1 MKILYTFLLITLAS
15 IGFGQTTVT
24 DTAGITVFRFDN
36 LRADFNSNQLFKF
49 TKNDNGFLG
58 VYDKN
63 IVVQVKF
70 NPEYT
75 LSSNQIYSITK
86 GDECS
91 KFNTKCYLKEI
102 YGFPTLVDR
111 ELKQNGDKLDYINQY
126 TIALEKGSIN
136 FTFGSTIPR
145 DSKDVIELSDAFDEM
160 IGLIMV
166 QTKIY
171 PNYYY
176 YYKNNNATIIQN
188 EKINPNNSVVYPQQT
203 SNKLRLQSFKYW
215 AKKKG
220 NKIETQIMGS
230 FPNRYDDEVSAK
242 EKITNYL
249 KEKDNGEYVLS
260 FNYQLQDKDVK
271 EFEIKTE
278 QHK

>member
-1 MKILYTFLLITLAS
+1 MKNLFTFLLILSAS
-15 IGFGQTTVT
+15 VGFGQTTVT
-24 DTAGITVFRFDN
+24 DTAGITIFRFDN
-36 LRADFNSNQLFKF
+36 LRVDFNSMELFKF
-49 TKNDNGFLG
+49 KSNENGFLG

-70 NPEYT
+70 NPDYT
-75 LSSNQIYSITK
+75 LTSNQIYSLTK
-86 GDECS
+86 EDDCQ
-91 KFNTKCYLKEI
+91 KFNTKCDLKEVF
-102 YGFPTLVDR
+102 GFPTFVNR
-111 ELKQNGDKLDYINQY
+111 ELIQNGDNLDYVNHY

-136 FTFGSTIPR
+136 YTFGSTIPR
-145 DSKDVIELSDAFDEM
+145 DRKDVIEVSKMFDEM
-160 IGLIMV
+160 IGLIMA

-176 YYKNNNATIIQN
+176 YYKNNNATIIN
-188 EKINPNNSVVYPQQT
+188 PKVEKQTDSVVYPQQT

-242 EKITNYL
+242 EKITNHL
-249 KEKDNGEYVLS
+249 KEKENGEYVLT
-260 FNYQLQDKDVK
+260 FNYQLQGKEVK

>member
-1 MKILYTFLLITLAS
+1 MKGLFIFLLILSAT
-15 IGFGQTTVT
+15 IGFGQKTIT
-24 DTAGITVFRFDN
+24 DTAGISIFRFDN
-36 LRADFNSNQLFKF
+36 LRVDFNSNQLFKF
-49 TKNDNGFLG
+49 TKNENSFLG

-63 IVVQVKF
+63 IVVQVKL
-70 NPEYT
+70 NPDYT

-86 GDECS
+86 ENECS
-91 KFNTKCYLKEI
+91 KFNTKCDLKEI

-111 ELKQNGDKLDYINQY
+111 ELKQNGDKLDYVNQY

-145 DSKDVIELSDAFDEM
+145 DNKDVIELSNTFDEM
-160 IGLIMV
+160 IGLIMA

-176 YYKNNNATIIQN
+176 YYKNNNATIITPKV
-188 EKINPNNSVVYPQQT
+188 EKSIDSVVYPQQT
-203 SNKLRLQSFKYW
+203 SNNLRLQSLKYW
-215 AKKKG
+215 VKKKG

-230 FPNRYDDEVSAK
+230 FPNRYDDEVSVK
-242 EKITNYL
+242 EKIKNYL
-249 KEKDNGEYVLS
+249 KEKDNGEYVLT
-260 FNYQLQDKDVK
+260 FNYQLQDKDVR